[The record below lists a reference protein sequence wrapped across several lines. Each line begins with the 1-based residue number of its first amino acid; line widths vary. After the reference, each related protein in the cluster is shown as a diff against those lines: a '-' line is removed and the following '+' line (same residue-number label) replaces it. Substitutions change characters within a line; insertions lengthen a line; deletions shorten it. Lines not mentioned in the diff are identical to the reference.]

1 MKFFKDNNSQSMNQS
16 NDSVLFDLGKKRD
29 LLKITGGPEKDIQE
43 LEEKIQKLEE
53 QIRKVENEEKVEN
66 SKLSIEEK
74 LNRMSN
80 IIIHLTEQKN
90 RNERKIDSL
99 LKKDIDDPTVKDE
112 IIKVNEDLK
121 AKESEITEAKK
132 KYELF
137 NQLNNSIVSF
147 KSEQKDISDQIDQL
161 YQQYL
166 VAKICRDDRIPIE
179 NCIKDAAKR
188 EKELDKMILEAEKT
202 ADEIDIPEISFV
214 GKEGI
219 KDSNSKELPSFE
231 KTKECVLSWI
241 EKHNLFVAVS
251 IFIVLLIVVI
261 AIFNTCKANKE
272 TAINETS
279 TTTTL
284 TTTVT
289 TVPTTVTTVPTTT
302 KAVKHPKRKVKKSSK
317 AASSSVASN
326 SAASNS
332 AASNSAATNLNN
344 NYSSGTGKGGGSSSY
359 YESYTPK
366 KKTYKTYDKKKD
378 KDMSSVKD
386 SKKDQGKTGGN
397 KGYKATISNK
407 KASPVPEKIFEKEHP
422 LPTKVSKKEISTA
435 PTVKLTPKTKPT
447 TIAKKST
454 TPTAK
459 AQSVVENADNIPTT
473 VTNTVDKSSE

>member
-1 MKFFKDNNSQSMNQS
+1 MKKLNSDNSQALNQLIES
-16 NDSVLFDLGKKRD
+16 
-29 LLKITGGPEKDIQE
+29 LKDKEKDKKIHEITYGSDAESQE
-43 LEEKIQKLEE
+43 LEKEIQDLKKR
-53 QIRKVENEEKVEN
+53 ISDMKGNVEKVE
-66 SKLSIEEK
+66 KLSIEEK

-147 KSEQKDISDQIDQL
+147 KSEQQDISDQIDQL
-161 YQQYL
+161 YQQYQ
-166 VAKICRDDRIPIE
+166 VAIICREDRIPIE

-188 EKELDKMILEAEKT
+188 KAELEKMISEAEKT

-214 GKEGI
+214 DKEGI

-279 TTTTL
+279 TTTTY
-284 TTTVT
+284 TTTV

-317 AASSSVASN
+317 AASSSV
-326 SAASNS
+326 
-332 AASNSAATNLNN
+332 ASNSAATNLNN

-378 KDMSSVKD
+378 TDMSSVKD

-435 PTVKLTPKTKPT
+435 PTVKLTPKTQPT

>member
-1 MKFFKDNNSQSMNQS
+1 MKILHNNNSQSMNQS
-16 NDSVLFDLGKKRD
+16 NDSVLFDLRKKRD
-29 LLKITGGPEKDIQE
+29 LLKITGGPEKDI
-43 LEEKIQKLEE
+43 KKLEE
-53 QIRKVENEEKVEN
+53 LIRKVENEEKVEN

-99 LKKDIDDPTVKDE
+99 LKMDIDDPTVKDE
-112 IIKVNEDLK
+112 IINVNGALK

-132 KYELF
+132 KYELL
-137 NQLNNSIVSF
+137 NKLNNSIVDF

-161 YQQYL
+161 YQQYQ

-188 EKELDKMILEAEKT
+188 KKELDKMILEAEKT

-289 TVPTTVTTVPTTT
+289 VPTTVTTVPTAT
-302 KAVKHPKRKVKKSSK
+302 KAVKQHKKKVKKSTSK
-317 AASSSVASN
+317 PASSSV
-326 SAASNS
+326 ASNS

-344 NYSSGTGKGGGSSSY
+344 NYSSGKGGGSSSY

-366 KKTYKTYDKKKD
+366 KKKTYKTYEKK
-378 KDMSSVKD
+378 KDMSSAKD
-386 SKKDQGKTGGN
+386 SKKDQGRTGGN
-397 KGYKATISNK
+397 KGYKATTSNK

-435 PTVKLTPKTKPT
+435 PTVKLTPKTQST

>member
-1 MKFFKDNNSQSMNQS
+1 MKKLNSDNSQALNQLIES
-16 NDSVLFDLGKKRD
+16 
-29 LLKITGGPEKDIQE
+29 LKDKEKDKEIHE
-43 LEEKIQKLEE
+43 ITYGSDAESQKLEKE
-53 QIRKVENEEKVEN
+53 IQDLKKRISDIKGNVEKVE
-66 SKLSIEEK
+66 KLSIEEK

-90 RNERKIDSL
+90 RDEKEIDSL
-99 LKKDIDDPTVKDE
+99 LKMDIDDPTVKDE
-112 IIKVNEDLK
+112 IINVNGALK

-132 KYELF
+132 KYELL
-137 NQLNNSIVSF
+137 NKLNNSIVSF
-147 KSEQKDISDQIDQL
+147 KSEQQDISDQIDQL
-161 YQQYL
+161 YQQYQ
-166 VAKICRDDRIPIE
+166 VAKICREDRIPIE

-188 EKELDKMILEAEKT
+188 KKELDKMILEAEKT

-251 IFIVLLIVVI
+251 IFIILLIVVI

-279 TTTTL
+279 TTTTY
-284 TTTVT
+284 TTTV

-326 SAASNS
+326 SAA
-332 AASNSAATNLNN
+332 TNLNN
-344 NYSSGTGKGGGSSSY
+344 NYSSGKGGGSSSY

-366 KKTYKTYDKKKD
+366 KKKTYKTYEKK
-378 KDMSSVKD
+378 KDMSSAKD
-386 SKKDQGKTGGN
+386 SKKDQGRTGGN
-397 KGYKATISNK
+397 KGYKATTSNK

-435 PTVKLTPKTKPT
+435 PTVKLTPKTQPT

>member
-1 MKFFKDNNSQSMNQS
+1 MKILHNNNSQSMNQS
-16 NDSVLFDLGKKRD
+16 NDSVLFDLRKKRD
-29 LLKITGGPEKDIQE
+29 LLKITGGPEKDI
-43 LEEKIQKLEE
+43 KKLEE

-99 LKKDIDDPTVKDE
+99 LKMDIDDPTVKDE
-112 IIKVNEDLK
+112 IINVNGALK

-132 KYELF
+132 KYELL
-137 NQLNNSIVSF
+137 NKLNNSIVDF

-161 YQQYL
+161 YQQYQ

-188 EKELDKMILEAEKT
+188 KKELDKMILEAEKT

-289 TVPTTVTTVPTTT
+289 VPTTVTTVPTAT
-302 KAVKHPKRKVKKSSK
+302 KAVKQHKKKVKKSTSK
-317 AASSSVASN
+317 PASSSV
-326 SAASNS
+326 ASNS

-366 KKTYKTYDKKKD
+366 KKKTYKTYEKR
-378 KDMSSVKD
+378 KDMSSAKD
-386 SKKDQGKTGGN
+386 SKKDQGRTGGN
-397 KGYKATISNK
+397 KGYKATTSNK

-435 PTVKLTPKTKPT
+435 PTVKLTPKTQPT

>member
-1 MKFFKDNNSQSMNQS
+1 MKKLNSDNSQALNQLIES
-16 NDSVLFDLGKKRD
+16 
-29 LLKITGGPEKDIQE
+29 LKDKEKDK
-43 LEEKIQKLEE
+43 KIHEITYGSDAESQKLEKE
-53 QIRKVENEEKVEN
+53 IQDLKKRISDIKGNVEKVE
-66 SKLSIEEK
+66 KLSIEEK

-147 KSEQKDISDQIDQL
+147 KSEQQDISDQIDQL
-161 YQQYL
+161 YQQYQ
-166 VAKICRDDRIPIE
+166 VAIICRDDRIPIE

-188 EKELDKMILEAEKT
+188 KAELKKMISEAEKT

-214 GKEGI
+214 DKEGI
-219 KDSNSKELPSFE
+219 KDSNSKGLPSFE

-279 TTTTL
+279 TTTTY
-284 TTTVT
+284 TTTV

-302 KAVKHPKRKVKKSSK
+302 KAVKHPKRKVKKVKKSSK

-326 SAASNS
+326 SV
-332 AASNSAATNLNN
+332 ASNSAATNLNN

-366 KKTYKTYDKKKD
+366 KKKTYKTYEKK
-378 KDMSSVKD
+378 KDMSSAKD
-386 SKKDQGKTGGN
+386 SKKDQGRTGGN
-397 KGYKATISNK
+397 KGYKATTSNK

-435 PTVKLTPKTKPT
+435 PTVKLTPKTQPT

-459 AQSVVENADNIPTT
+459 AQFVVENADNIPTT

>member
-1 MKFFKDNNSQSMNQS
+1 MKKLNSDNSQALNQLIES
-16 NDSVLFDLGKKRD
+16 
-29 LLKITGGPEKDIQE
+29 LKDKEKDKKIHEITYGSDAESQE
-43 LEEKIQKLEE
+43 LEKEIQDLKKR
-53 QIRKVENEEKVEN
+53 ISDMKGNVEKVE
-66 SKLSIEEK
+66 KLSIEEK

-147 KSEQKDISDQIDQL
+147 KSEQQDISDQIDQL
-161 YQQYL
+161 YQQYQ
-166 VAKICRDDRIPIE
+166 VAIICREDRIPIE

-188 EKELDKMILEAEKT
+188 KAELEKMISEAEKT

-214 GKEGI
+214 DKEGI

-272 TAINETS
+272 TAIKETS
-279 TTTTL
+279 TTTTY
-284 TTTVT
+284 TTTV

-317 AASSSVASN
+317 AASSSV
-326 SAASNS
+326 
-332 AASNSAATNLNN
+332 ASNSAATNLNN

-435 PTVKLTPKTKPT
+435 PTVKLTPKTQPT

>member
-1 MKFFKDNNSQSMNQS
+1 MKKLNSDNSQALNQLIES
-16 NDSVLFDLGKKRD
+16 
-29 LLKITGGPEKDIQE
+29 LKDKEKDKKIHEITYGSDAESQE
-43 LEEKIQKLEE
+43 LEKEIQDLKKR
-53 QIRKVENEEKVEN
+53 ISDMKGNVEKVE
-66 SKLSIEEK
+66 KLSIEEK

-147 KSEQKDISDQIDQL
+147 KSEQQDISDQIDQL
-161 YQQYL
+161 YQQYQ
-166 VAKICRDDRIPIE
+166 VAIICREDRIPIE

-188 EKELDKMILEAEKT
+188 KAELEKMISEAEKT

-214 GKEGI
+214 DKEGI

-279 TTTTL
+279 TTTTY
-284 TTTVT
+284 TTTV

-317 AASSSVASN
+317 AASSSV
-326 SAASNS
+326 
-332 AASNSAATNLNN
+332 ASNSAATNLNN

-435 PTVKLTPKTKPT
+435 PTVKLTPKTQPT

>member
-1 MKFFKDNNSQSMNQS
+1 MKKLNSDNSQALNQLIES
-16 NDSVLFDLGKKRD
+16 
-29 LLKITGGPEKDIQE
+29 LKDKEKDKKIHEITYGSDAESQE
-43 LEEKIQKLEE
+43 LEKEIQDLKKR
-53 QIRKVENEEKVEN
+53 ISDMKENVEKVE
-66 SKLSIEEK
+66 KLSIEEK

-99 LKKDIDDPTVKDE
+99 LKKDIDDSTVKDE

-132 KYELF
+132 KYELL
-137 NQLNNSIVSF
+137 NKLNNSIVDF
-147 KSEQKDISDQIDQL
+147 KSEQQDIVDQIDQL
-161 YQQYL
+161 YQQYQ
-166 VAKICRDDRIPIE
+166 VAIICREDRIPIE
-179 NCIKDAAKR
+179 TCIKDAAKR
-188 EKELDKMILEAEKT
+188 KAELEKMISEAEKT

-214 GKEGI
+214 DKEGI
-219 KDSNSKELPSFE
+219 KDSNSKGLPSFE
-231 KTKECVLSWI
+231 KTKDCVLSWI
-241 EKHNLFVAVS
+241 EKHNLIVAVS

-289 TVPTTVTTVPTTT
+289 VPTTVTTVPTAT
-302 KAVKHPKRKVKKSSK
+302 KAVKQQKKKVKKSTSK
-317 AASSSVASN
+317 AASSSV
-326 SAASNS
+326 ASNS

-344 NYSSGTGKGGGSSSY
+344 NYSSGKGGGSSSY

-366 KKTYKTYDKKKD
+366 KKKTYKTYEKK
-378 KDMSSVKD
+378 KDMSSAKD

-397 KGYKATISNK
+397 KGYKATTSNK

-435 PTVKLTPKTKPT
+435 PTVKLTPKTQPT

>member
-16 NDSVLFDLGKKRD
+16 NDSVLFDLRKKRD

-90 RNERKIDSL
+90 RDEKEIDSL
-99 LKKDIDDPTVKDE
+99 LKMDIDDPTVKDE
-112 IIKVNEDLK
+112 IINVNGALK

-132 KYELF
+132 KYELL
-137 NQLNNSIVSF
+137 NKLNNSIVDF

-161 YQQYL
+161 YQQYQ

-188 EKELDKMILEAEKT
+188 KKELDKMILEAEKT

-214 GKEGI
+214 DKEGI
-219 KDSNSKELPSFE
+219 KDSNSKGLPSFE

-279 TTTTL
+279 TTTTY
-284 TTTVT
+284 TTTV

-302 KAVKHPKRKVKKSSK
+302 KAVKQHKKKVKKSSSK
-317 AASSSVASN
+317 PASSSV
-326 SAASNS
+326 ASNS

-344 NYSSGTGKGGGSSSY
+344 NYSSGKGGGSSSY

-366 KKTYKTYDKKKD
+366 KKKTYKTYEKK
-378 KDMSSVKD
+378 KDMSSAKD

>member
-1 MKFFKDNNSQSMNQS
+1 MKIFKDNNIQALNQLIES
-16 NDSVLFDLGKKRD
+16 
-29 LLKITGGPEKDIQE
+29 LKDKEKDKKIHEITYGSDAESQE
-43 LEEKIQKLEE
+43 LEKEIQDLKKR
-53 QIRKVENEEKVEN
+53 ISDMKGNVEKVE
-66 SKLSIEEK
+66 KLSIEEK

-147 KSEQKDISDQIDQL
+147 ESEQKDISDQIDQL
-161 YQQYL
+161 YQQYQ
-166 VAKICRDDRIPIE
+166 VAKICREDRIPIE

-188 EKELDKMILEAEKT
+188 KAELKKMISEAEKT

-214 GKEGI
+214 DKEGI
-219 KDSNSKELPSFE
+219 KDSNSKGLPSFE
-231 KTKECVLSWI
+231 KTKDCVLSWI

-302 KAVKHPKRKVKKSSK
+302 KAVKQQKKKVKKSTSK
-317 AASSSVASN
+317 AASSSV
-326 SAASNS
+326 ASNS

-344 NYSSGTGKGGGSSSY
+344 NYSSGKGGGSSSY

-366 KKTYKTYDKKKD
+366 KKKTYKTYEKK
-378 KDMSSVKD
+378 KDMSSAKD
-386 SKKDQGKTGGN
+386 SKKDQGRTGGN

>member
-1 MKFFKDNNSQSMNQS
+1 MKIFKDNNSQALNQLIES
-16 NDSVLFDLGKKRD
+16 
-29 LLKITGGPEKDIQE
+29 LKDKEKDKKIHEITYGSDAESQE
-43 LEEKIQKLEE
+43 LEKEIQDLKKR
-53 QIRKVENEEKVEN
+53 ISDMKGNVEKVE
-66 SKLSIEEK
+66 KLSIEEK

-112 IIKVNEDLK
+112 IIKVNGALK

-147 KSEQKDISDQIDQL
+147 KSEQQDISDQIDQL
-161 YQQYL
+161 YQQYQ
-166 VAKICRDDRIPIE
+166 VAIICREDRIPIE

-188 EKELDKMILEAEKT
+188 KAELEKMILEAEKT

-279 TTTTL
+279 TTTTY
-284 TTTVT
+284 TTTV
-289 TVPTTVTTVPTTT
+289 TVPTTVTTVPTTK
-302 KAVKHPKRKVKKSSK
+302 KAVKHPKRKVKKVKKSSK
-317 AASSSVASN
+317 AASS
-326 SAASNS
+326 S

-366 KKTYKTYDKKKD
+366 KKKTYKTYEKK
-378 KDMSSVKD
+378 KDMSSAKD

-459 AQSVVENADNIPTT
+459 AQSVVENTDNIPTT

>member
-1 MKFFKDNNSQSMNQS
+1 MKKLNSDNSQALNQLIES
-16 NDSVLFDLGKKRD
+16 
-29 LLKITGGPEKDIQE
+29 LKDKEKDKKIHEITYGSDAESQE
-43 LEEKIQKLEE
+43 LEKEIQDLKKR
-53 QIRKVENEEKVEN
+53 ISDMKGNVEKVE
-66 SKLSIEEK
+66 KLSIEEK

-147 KSEQKDISDQIDQL
+147 KSEQQDISDQIDQL
-161 YQQYL
+161 YQQYQ
-166 VAKICRDDRIPIE
+166 VAIICREDRIPIE
-179 NCIKDAAKR
+179 NCIKDATKR
-188 EKELDKMILEAEKT
+188 KAELEKMISEAEKT

-214 GKEGI
+214 DKEGI

-272 TAINETS
+272 TAIKETS
-279 TTTTL
+279 TTTTY
-284 TTTVT
+284 TTTV

-317 AASSSVASN
+317 AASSSV
-326 SAASNS
+326 
-332 AASNSAATNLNN
+332 ASNSAATNLNN

-397 KGYKATISNK
+397 KGYKATTSNK

-435 PTVKLTPKTKPT
+435 PTVKLTPKTQPT

>member
-1 MKFFKDNNSQSMNQS
+1 MKIFKDNNSQSMNQS
-16 NDSVLFDLGKKRD
+16 NDSVLFDLRKKRD

-90 RNERKIDSL
+90 RDEKEIDSL
-99 LKKDIDDPTVKDE
+99 LKMDIDDPTVKDE
-112 IIKVNEDLK
+112 IIKVNGALK

-147 KSEQKDISDQIDQL
+147 KSEQQDISDQIDQL
-161 YQQYL
+161 YQQYQ
-166 VAKICRDDRIPIE
+166 VAIICREDRIPIE

-188 EKELDKMILEAEKT
+188 KKELDKMILEAEKT

-279 TTTTL
+279 TTTTY
-284 TTTVT
+284 TTTV

-302 KAVKHPKRKVKKSSK
+302 KAVKHPKRKVKKVKKSSK
-317 AASSSVASN
+317 PASSSV
-326 SAASNS
+326 ASNS

-435 PTVKLTPKTKPT
+435 PTVKLTPKTQPT
-447 TIAKKST
+447 TIAKKIT

>member
-1 MKFFKDNNSQSMNQS
+1 MKKLNSDNSQALNQLIES
-16 NDSVLFDLGKKRD
+16 
-29 LLKITGGPEKDIQE
+29 LKDKEKDKEIHEITYGSDAESQE
-43 LEEKIQKLEE
+43 LEKEIQDLKKR
-53 QIRKVENEEKVEN
+53 ISDMKGNVEKVE
-66 SKLSIEEK
+66 KLSIEEK

-90 RNERKIDSL
+90 RDEKEIDSL
-99 LKKDIDDPTVKDE
+99 LKMDIDDPTVKDE
-112 IIKVNEDLK
+112 IINVNGALK

-132 KYELF
+132 KYELL
-137 NQLNNSIVSF
+137 NKLNNSIVDF

-161 YQQYL
+161 YQQYQ

-188 EKELDKMILEAEKT
+188 KKELDKMILEAEKT

-289 TVPTTVTTVPTTT
+289 VPTTVTTVPTAT
-302 KAVKHPKRKVKKSSK
+302 KAVKQHKKKVKKSTSK
-317 AASSSVASN
+317 PASSSV
-326 SAASNS
+326 ASNS

-344 NYSSGTGKGGGSSSY
+344 NYSSGKGGGSSSY

-366 KKTYKTYDKKKD
+366 KKKTYKTYEKK
-378 KDMSSVKD
+378 KDMSSAKD

-397 KGYKATISNK
+397 KGYKATTSNK

-435 PTVKLTPKTKPT
+435 PTVKLTPKTQPT

>member
-1 MKFFKDNNSQSMNQS
+1 MKILHNNNSQSMNQS
-16 NDSVLFDLGKKRD
+16 NDSVLFDLRKKRD
-29 LLKITGGPEKDIQE
+29 LLKITGGPEKDI
-43 LEEKIQKLEE
+43 KKLEE
-53 QIRKVENEEKVEN
+53 LIRKVENEEKVEN

-147 KSEQKDISDQIDQL
+147 KSEQQDISDQIDQL
-161 YQQYL
+161 YQQYQ

-188 EKELDKMILEAEKT
+188 KKELDKMILEAEKT

-231 KTKECVLSWI
+231 KAKECVLSWI

-289 TVPTTVTTVPTTT
+289 VPTTVTTVPTTT
-302 KAVKHPKRKVKKSSK
+302 KAVKHPKRKVKKVKKSSK
-317 AASSSVASN
+317 AASSSV
-326 SAASNS
+326 
-332 AASNSAATNLNN
+332 ASNSAATNLNN

-366 KKTYKTYDKKKD
+366 KKKTYKTYEKK
-378 KDMSSVKD
+378 KDMSSAKD
-386 SKKDQGKTGGN
+386 SKKDQGRTGGN
-397 KGYKATISNK
+397 KGYKATTSNK

-435 PTVKLTPKTKPT
+435 PTVKLTPKTQPT

>member
-1 MKFFKDNNSQSMNQS
+1 MKKLNSDNSQALNQLIES
-16 NDSVLFDLGKKRD
+16 
-29 LLKITGGPEKDIQE
+29 LKDKEKDKKIHEITYGSDAESQE
-43 LEEKIQKLEE
+43 LEKEIQDLKKR
-53 QIRKVENEEKVEN
+53 ISDMKGNVEKVE
-66 SKLSIEEK
+66 KLSIEEK

-147 KSEQKDISDQIDQL
+147 KSEQQDISDQIDQL
-161 YQQYL
+161 YQQYQ
-166 VAKICRDDRIPIE
+166 VAIICREDRIPIE

-188 EKELDKMILEAEKT
+188 KAELEKMISEAEKT

-214 GKEGI
+214 DKEGI

-279 TTTTL
+279 TTTTY
-284 TTTVT
+284 TTTV

-317 AASSSVASN
+317 AASSSV
-326 SAASNS
+326 
-332 AASNSAATNLNN
+332 ASNSAATNLNN

-397 KGYKATISNK
+397 NGYKATISNK

-435 PTVKLTPKTKPT
+435 PTVKLTPKTQPT

>member
-1 MKFFKDNNSQSMNQS
+1 MKIFKDNNSQALNQLIES
-16 NDSVLFDLGKKRD
+16 
-29 LLKITGGPEKDIQE
+29 LKDKEKDKKIHEITYGSDAESQE
-43 LEEKIQKLEE
+43 LEKEIQDLKKR
-53 QIRKVENEEKVEN
+53 ISDMKGNVEKVE
-66 SKLSIEEK
+66 KLSIEEK

-161 YQQYL
+161 YQQYQ
-166 VAKICRDDRIPIE
+166 VAKICREDRIPIE

-188 EKELDKMILEAEKT
+188 KAELEKMISEAEKT

-214 GKEGI
+214 DKEGI
-219 KDSNSKELPSFE
+219 KDSNSKGLPSFE

-279 TTTTL
+279 TTTTY
-284 TTTVT
+284 TTTV

-302 KAVKHPKRKVKKSSK
+302 KAVKHPKRKVKKTSK
-317 AASSSVASN
+317 AASSSV
-326 SAASNS
+326 ASNS

-344 NYSSGTGKGGGSSSY
+344 NYSSGTGKSGGSSSY

-366 KKTYKTYDKKKD
+366 KKTYKTYEKK
-378 KDMSSVKD
+378 KDMSSAKD
-386 SKKDQGKTGGN
+386 SKKDQGRTGGN

-447 TIAKKST
+447 TIVKKST

>member
-1 MKFFKDNNSQSMNQS
+1 MKKLNSDNSQALNQLIES
-16 NDSVLFDLGKKRD
+16 
-29 LLKITGGPEKDIQE
+29 LKDKEKDKKIHEITYGSDAESQE
-43 LEEKIQKLEE
+43 LEKEIQDLKKR
-53 QIRKVENEEKVEN
+53 ISDMKGNVEKVE
-66 SKLSIEEK
+66 KLSIEEK

-147 KSEQKDISDQIDQL
+147 KSEQQDISDQIDQL
-161 YQQYL
+161 YQQYQ
-166 VAKICRDDRIPIE
+166 VAIICREDRIPIE

-188 EKELDKMILEAEKT
+188 KAELEKMISEAEKT

-214 GKEGI
+214 DKEGI
-219 KDSNSKELPSFE
+219 KDSNSKGLPSFE

-279 TTTTL
+279 TTTTY
-284 TTTVT
+284 TTTV

-317 AASSSVASN
+317 AASSSV
-326 SAASNS
+326 
-332 AASNSAATNLNN
+332 ASNSAATNLNN

-435 PTVKLTPKTKPT
+435 PTVKLTPKTQPT

>member
-1 MKFFKDNNSQSMNQS
+1 MKKLNSDNSQALNQLIES
-16 NDSVLFDLGKKRD
+16 
-29 LLKITGGPEKDIQE
+29 LKDKEKDKKIHEITYGSDAESQE
-43 LEEKIQKLEE
+43 LEKEIQDLKKR
-53 QIRKVENEEKVEN
+53 ISDMKGNVEKVE
-66 SKLSIEEK
+66 KLSIEEK

-147 KSEQKDISDQIDQL
+147 KSEQQDISDQIDQL
-161 YQQYL
+161 YQQYQ
-166 VAKICRDDRIPIE
+166 VAIICREDRIPIE

-188 EKELDKMILEAEKT
+188 KAELEKMISEAEKT

-214 GKEGI
+214 DKEGI
-219 KDSNSKELPSFE
+219 KDSNSKGLPSFE

-289 TVPTTVTTVPTTT
+289 VPTTVTTVPTAT
-302 KAVKHPKRKVKKSSK
+302 KAVKQHKKKVKKSSSK
-317 AASSSVASN
+317 PASSSV
-326 SAASNS
+326 ASNS

-366 KKTYKTYDKKKD
+366 KKTYKTYDKK
-378 KDMSSVKD
+378 MSSAKD

-435 PTVKLTPKTKPT
+435 PTVKLTPKTQPT